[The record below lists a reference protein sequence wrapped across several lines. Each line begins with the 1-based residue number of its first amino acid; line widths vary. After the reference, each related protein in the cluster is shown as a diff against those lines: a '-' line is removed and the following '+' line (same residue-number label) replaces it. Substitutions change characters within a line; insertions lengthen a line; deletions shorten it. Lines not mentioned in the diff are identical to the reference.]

1 MHPWTVAYFVG
12 LYNGVCPIKSQTI
25 LWTDELLTVLPVKKE
40 K

>member
-1 MHPWTVAYFVG
+1 MRLWTVTYFVG

-25 LWTDELLTVLPVKKE
+25 LWTDKLLNTLPVKNE